1 MKNSHDKTRSTR
13 GNLLVRSSFIVNVPA
28 ILLWSLL
35 AVRPVELKEC
45 P

>member
-1 MKNSHDKTRSTR
+1 MRNSHDKIPSTG

-28 ILLWSLL
+28 TLLWSL
-35 AVRPVELKEC
+35 AVRTVELKEC